1 MKIRQKESGYGP
13 LKSNKFFL
21 TFVNLKKLNYLPT
34 ELICKIKTFFVNQA
48 ARKHLEEQGETPTAK
63 REYTKRSIS
72 TVSGGDK
79 EVRKRAR
86 KSSESVSQQRRESIS
101 KETMTSPS
109 TSTGSFESKQ
119 IRANALKG
127 IREALRIRIAKAEE
141 TKYTNEDLDKVE
153 YISGSLF

>member
-1 MKIRQKESGYGP
+1 
-13 LKSNKFFL
+13 
-21 TFVNLKKLNYLPT
+21 
-34 ELICKIKTFFVNQA
+34 
-48 ARKHLEEQGETPTAK
+48 
-63 REYTKRSIS
+63 
-72 TVSGGDK
+72 
-79 EVRKRAR
+79 
-86 KSSESVSQQRRESIS
+86 
-101 KETMTSPS
+101 MTSPS